1 MVHVAELAVPDKLQ
15 EDAGVNVPVLLLDRF
30 TDPVGVKLPAASDT
44 VTVHEVGTPTVTDEP
59 HTILVVVGIGL
70 TVRSSQLLE
79 TRLLFLCSLSVALE
93 LCGPTERRVCAF

>member
-79 TRLLFLCSLSVALE
+79 TPLLFLSPL
-93 LCGPTERRVCAF
+93 